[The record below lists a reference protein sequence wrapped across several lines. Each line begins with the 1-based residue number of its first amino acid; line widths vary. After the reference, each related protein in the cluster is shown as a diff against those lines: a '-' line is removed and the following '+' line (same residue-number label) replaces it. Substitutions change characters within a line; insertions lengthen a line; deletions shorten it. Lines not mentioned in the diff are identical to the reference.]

1 MALRDRPR
9 AHRRPTIAAH
19 APARRLVVVPA
30 IVVVVAAGA
39 LSACG
44 ASRSSMKVGL
54 MYPTSGSQGVQ
65 GTEEKRGAELAATW
79 ANAHGGVD
87 RHKLELVT
95 ADMSRPEGVP
105 DAMAG
110 LQRARVSVVVG
121 THGSTYS
128 AVAAEEATRRHM
140 LVWETGA
147 VGYVGWDS
155 TPAPGNPYATDS
167 YETDGPVAAGTD
179 FIRMAPMGGELG
191 KSAVD
196 FVRDGLAPH
205 LPTGGP
211 LRWAVAY
218 VDDPYGRAVQAGAAS
233 EVNATGQQLV
243 GSFPY
248 VETGTDFTALAARIA
263 AVHPDALYVS
273 AYIDD
278 GTALRQAL
286 AAGHVPLLVNLGTSS
301 SYCMPAFGQRLGDVA
316 VGVFASDKPDAA
328 AVRPDALSREGR
340 TALAWVS
347 AQYQKRYHQAMTSH
361 ALSGFSNAYAL
372 FVHVL
377 PKAGTATT
385 AAVAA
390 AAQAVKLPI
399 GTLANGGGLDIA
411 PAGAADA
418 GNNRNAAG
426 VIWEWVAPNVEKV
439 VWPPA
444 FATHD
449 VVWQPIDR

>member
-1 MALRDRPR
+1 
-9 AHRRPTIAAH
+9 
-19 APARRLVVVPA
+19 
-30 IVVVVAAGA
+30 
-39 LSACG
+39 
-44 ASRSSMKVGL
+44 
-54 MYPTSGSQGVQ
+54 
-65 GTEEKRGAELAATW
+65 W
-79 ANAHGGVD
+79 ANAHGGVVGD
-87 RHKLELVT
+87 KLQLVT
-95 ADMSRPEGVP
+95 AELARPEGVP
-105 DAMAG
+105 DAMAS
-110 LQRARVSVVVG
+110 LQHAGVSIVVG
-121 THGSTYS
+121 THGSAFS

-155 TPAPGNPYATDS
+155 TPAPDNVYAANS

-179 FIRMAPMGGELG
+179 FIRMAPMGGDLG
-191 KSAVD
+191 KAAVD
-196 FVRDGLAPH
+196 FVRDGLASH
-205 LPTGGP
+205 LPTRAP

-218 VDDPYGRAVQAGAAS
+218 VDDPYGRAVQAGAEA
-233 EVNATGQQLV
+233 EVTATGQQLV
-243 GSFPY
+243 ASFPY
-248 VETGTDFTALAARIA
+248 AESGTDFTALASRIA
-263 AVHPDALYVS
+263 AAHPDALYVS

-278 GTALRQAL
+278 GTALRRAL
-286 AAGHVPLLVNLGTSS
+286 AAAHVPLLVNLGTSS

-328 AVRPDALSREGR
+328 AVRPDALSPEGR
-340 TALAWVS
+340 TTLAWAA

-377 PKAGTATT
+377 PKARTATT
-385 AAVAA
+385 TAVAT

-439 VWPPA
+439 VWPPP